1 MALTA
6 ILDTDVQNA
15 LNAVNTG
22 LRIDKKEGDFA
33 VIGEFCLDTLDLL
46 RLYPIFLQSSVRPPL
61 L

>member
-6 ILDTDVQNA
+6 ILLFTDVQNA

-33 VIGEFCLDTLDLL
+33 VIGEFSLH
-46 RLYPIFLQSSVRPPL
+46 
-61 L
+61 